1 MKELNIDQKTGITFP
16 NPHECLSRCLTL
28 CFNIESRRFSLKVSD
43 RHSSCVNAICNGRRS
58 SCANGVIFNNSWSK
72 ITNWGI
78 LSNGCLIKS
87 YKDCFELCRYKRYW
101 KWITYYTKNE
111 EILNEKLYFL
121 WISNKNA
128 KNGNRNNEQ
137 KLILFPCGY
146 NSLRESNILMLMKV
160 KIS

>member
-101 KWITYYTKNE
+101 KWITYYTKMKKSLMKNFIFCE
-111 EILNEKLYFL
+111 YQIKTRKTEIETM
-121 WISNKNA
+121 
-128 KNGNRNNEQ
+128 NRN
-137 KLILFPCGY
+137 LFYFPVDITLFEKGT
-146 NSLRESNILMLMKV
+146 S
-160 KIS
+160 